1 MRKTELTELKILAA
15 ILGTDDIA
23 SVDSVASA
31 AIFEA
36 SDRLREQEALI
47 MQLQARDEA
56 HASIVFCARRL
67 VCEWDYHTEAAA
79 DKAVVDAEWL
89 LKLDQALK
97 ALESGASN

>member
-1 MRKTELTELKILAA
+1 MRKTELKILAGAMA
-15 ILGTDDIA
+15 ILGADIA
-23 SVDSVASA
+23 SVDGAASA

-47 MQLQARDEA
+47 MQLQARDVA
-56 HASIVFCARRL
+56 HDSIVFCARRL
-67 VCEWDYHTEAAA
+67 VCEWDYHTEEA
-79 DKAVVDAEWL
+79 DKAIVEADWL